1 VTDAIGKPTPS
12 QLIELLANL
21 DPESAGRQ
29 QIDVDAIG
37 RAIDPTQ
44 LRRGEFTTILEH
56 LDRLAGT
63 SVDLSTLDARTFAT
77 LIGRAG
83 QGPAARRPGP
93 PGPVHPDPRRGLPPH
108 ARVPPG
114 RPRPLGQRRGALT
127 SPPLR
132 D

>member
-56 LDRLAGT
+56 LGRLAGT

-83 QGPAARRPGP
+83 KDQ
-93 PGPVHPDPRRGLPPH
+93 L
-108 ARVPPG
+108 
-114 RPRPLGQRRGALT
+114 RGALAR
-127 SPPLR
+127 PALR
-132 D
+132 TRILDEVFRRMPAHLRADRARLVNAVVQ